1 MGGVLRLAGAGC
13 RNFAKFR
20 DGKLE
25 FSRPFSLKKNG
36 VGTHLTWRGFGCAL
50 FGPVEE
56 VLFGPDL

>member
-13 RNFAKFR
+13 RNFAKIPGWKIGIFQAVFF
-20 DGKLE
+20 E
-25 FSRPFSLKKNG
+25 ENG
-36 VGTHLTWRGFGCAL
+36 VGTHLTWCGFGCAL